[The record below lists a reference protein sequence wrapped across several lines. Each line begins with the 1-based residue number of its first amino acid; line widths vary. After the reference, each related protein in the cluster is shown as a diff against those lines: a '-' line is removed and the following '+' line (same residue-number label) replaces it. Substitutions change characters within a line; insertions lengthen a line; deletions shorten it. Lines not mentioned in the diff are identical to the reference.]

1 MNMQKIKLYKLLKDG
16 LLSFIIS
23 FCFCVYYFIMG
34 IKNSYLFAITIS
46 IYYFLLFIIRYL
58 IYKYYRSGKEHN
70 YIFTSFIFILINI
83 SIIGPITLMA
93 MSKREFKGTI
103 ILAIIIAAYSFFKII
118 TAVRGYFKNK
128 YSLNKNNLFINSI
141 KLTDALVS
149 ILTLENTLIYVN
161 GAIQNEKMR
170 ILIIISS
177 SIIYLLI
184 ISISIYTFYKNLI
197 LNMLIKY
204 DDHYIF

>member
-1 MNMQKIKLYKLLKDG
+1 
-16 LLSFIIS
+16 
-23 FCFCVYYFIMG
+23 
-34 IKNSYLFAITIS
+34 
-46 IYYFLLFIIRYL
+46 
-58 IYKYYRSGKEHN
+58 
-70 YIFTSFIFILINI
+70 
-83 SIIGPITLMA
+83 MA